1 MSEKKVINTTAAPA
15 AIGPYS
21 QAVQVGETLYISGQ
35 IPLIPASMAICSEDL
50 EEQAEQV
57 FKNLTAIAEAA
68 GASLHD
74 SVKMNISM
82 TDLSSFDTVNK
93 VMAAFLQQP
102 FPARACVQVSALP
115 KGVKIEVDAIVM
127 VKPAS

>member
-1 MSEKKVINTTAAPA
+1 MSEKKIINTIAAPT

-35 IPLIPASMAICSEDL
+35 IPLIPATMTVCSEDI
-50 EEQAEQV
+50 EQQAEQV
-57 FKNLTAIAEAA
+57 FKNLAAIADAA
-68 GASLHD
+68 GASLND
-74 SVKMNISM
+74 SVKLNISV

-93 VMAAFLQQP
+93 VMAAFFQHP

-115 KGVKIEVDAIVM
+115 KGVKIEVEAIVM
-127 VKPAS
+127 VRP